1 MVLLLP
7 CFAGLLAGPRR
18 RRTWMLALVIICSGG
33 AAWLSG
39 CGNGDHQAPAGNY
52 TIPVNLTSTSAASQA
67 INIMVTVQ

>member
-1 MVLLLP
+1 
-7 CFAGLLAGPRR
+7 
-18 RRTWMLALVIICSGG
+18 MLALVIICSGG